1 MENEDKLVPAA
12 MQIIINAGEA
22 RRLSFEAADAYAQGD
37 FATATDLLD
46 QAQVKVR
53 EAHRQHTDCI
63 QAAAAGEDLPYSML
77 FTHAQD
83 TLMTVNSEYRLV
95 HKLSSVFQ
103 RIDARLSALE
113 KIEIDAESG
122 AV

>member
-12 MQIIINAGEA
+12 MQIIINAGDA
-22 RRLSFEAADAYAQGD
+22 RKLSFEAADAIAEGD
-37 FATATDLLD
+37 FTTAVELLD

-95 HKLSSVFQ
+95 RKLTAVFQ
-103 RIDARLSALE
+103 RIDERLTALE
-113 KIEIDAESG
+113 KIDIDAESG

>member
-1 MENEDKLVPAA
+1 
-12 MQIIINAGEA
+12 MQIIINAGDA
-22 RRLSFEAADAYAQGD
+22 RKLSFEAADAIAEGD
-37 FATATDLLD
+37 FTTAVELLD

-95 HKLSSVFQ
+95 RKLTAVFQ
-103 RIDARLSALE
+103 RIDERLTALE
-113 KIEIDAESG
+113 KIDIDAESG

>member
-12 MQIIINAGEA
+12 MQIIINAGDA
-22 RRLSFEAADAYAQGD
+22 RKLSFEAADAIAEGD
-37 FATATDLLD
+37 FTTATGLLD
-46 QAQVKVR
+46 QAQIKVR

-63 QAAAAGEDLPYSML
+63 QAAAAGEDMPYSML

-95 HKLSSVFQ
+95 RKLSGVFE
-103 RIDARLSALE
+103 RINSRLNALE
-113 KIEIDAESG
+113 GATAVAEEAAS
-122 AV
+122 